1 MRGVRRHH
9 EKRVWRSGGSTVTGP
24 SELPSPW
31 LGRKGSGDRQG
42 LLFGIDDVNELRL
55 EGSTAHKE
63 AIHIR
68 LACQLL
74 AGCPRHR
81 TWEGRQEQG
90 VVSDEMGVL
99 HTDLQVEGGLGLVLS
114 PPHLRLEPNPLTPI
128 NDAGALS
135 HCIRDVG
142 LKPSP
147 ELFVYFLGLEQE
159 ARLRPSLT
167 GEKTLGSSGDRQC
180 GLRARTL
187 GLRSHTGPGM
197 CIPGQVTLFSLT
209 IYLVLTCSMQD

>member
-1 MRGVRRHH
+1 M
-9 EKRVWRSGGSTVTGP
+9 EVWGQCSYWA

-31 LGRKGSGDRQG
+31 LGRKGSGDGQG
-42 LLFGIDDVNELRL
+42 LLFGIDDVEELRL

-74 AGCPRHR
+74 AGCPRPR
-81 TWEGRQEQG
+81 
-90 VVSDEMGVL
+90 
-99 HTDLQVEGGLGLVLS
+99 
-114 PPHLRLEPNPLTPI
+114 TPI
-128 NDAGALS
+128 SDVGTLS

-147 ELFVYFLGLEQE
+147 ELFMYFLGLEQE
-159 ARLRPSLT
+159 ARLRPSFT

-180 GLRARTL
+180 GLQARTL
-187 GLRSHTGPGM
+187 GLQSHPGPGM
-197 CIPGQVTLFSLT
+197 SILGQVTLFSPFI
-209 IYLVLTCSMQD
+209 IYLVFTCSMQD